1 MSTNKIW
8 GQLQVDLTKAH
19 PIQRI
24 TDSGDFRFVIAN
36 DFPPPQPVP
45 WGKDQ
50 TWSPLSSGTNWKW
63 RSHLEIIVDFETIK
77 EASSPLAKVLANES
91 NRKVDGYPGKG
102 AILPEGDNVGSMF
115 VLFAIIHKRIQK
127 LVPVSIS
134 IEEFKSVL
142 EHADKYG
149 LVHCLDNTI
158 LEAWMPKTE
167 ERGKLTSAADIVW
180 LAWIARTIGA
190 AEVYHETIAR
200 LALLYTDLSNPD
212 VNILSGWVKVY
223 DEIKNP
229 ASEHKHC
236 VNKEATAEDRE
247 KCNSRIF
254 NSVEQFIITDGPE
267 FACFVENEED
277 LVHDRGQYI
286 GKILK
291 TVCSTIEGHESCDPV
306 FRISHPIGGSVWPEL
321 DVELQTEIK
330 QRGMISGWIAQK

>member
-1 MSTNKIW
+1 
-8 GQLQVDLTKAH
+8 
-19 PIQRI
+19 
-24 TDSGDFRFVIAN
+24 
-36 DFPPPQPVP
+36 
-45 WGKDQ
+45 
-50 TWSPLSSGTNWKW
+50 
-63 RSHLEIIVDFETIK
+63 
-77 EASSPLAKVLANES
+77 
-91 NRKVDGYPGKG
+91 
-102 AILPEGDNVGSMF
+102 MF

-223 DEIKNP
+223 DEIKKDVKKFRQEAIRATISYLNMFLDP